1 MIADMKLGT
10 RTSRGRY
17 KTTRKFTVDGATYK
31 KEFVQRQ
38 NESIRSVNQRA
49 NDWQSTNRGKR
60 ISPFRTIASVSELY
74 MEYRQGDSI
83 QPVTLKDD
91 QYAAGLLTN
100 LLGTVDV
107 SKVDPVGVELA
118 LRTWAHKPRTAKKI
132 RDFGRKLFTWLN
144 KRGWTDSNPFA
155 QAKPVPYE
163 PDVWQEPMKPEHFE
177 AAIAHVKNQN
187 LRAMYLLLR
196 WTGIRPKSAR
206 ELLWSEV
213 LDDQRMFVK
222 KSTAKTRASLAP
234 MYVPDEAAS
243 EIRALPKTSPLV
255 FPSPR
260 GGAWSA
266 KNIGERWNEAQSKAG
281 LVPRVLYDLKH
292 LRATELTATL
302 GRTDAAAA
310 LGIKNPQV
318 LDKHYVQIDREALT
332 KRLESRPKGM
342 NKV

>member
-155 QAKPVPYE
+155 QAKPVQYE
-163 PDVWQEPMKPEHFE
+163 PDVWQEPMKP
-177 AAIAHVKNQN
+177 
-187 LRAMYLLLR
+187 
-196 WTGIRPKSAR
+196 
-206 ELLWSEV
+206 
-213 LDDQRMFVK
+213 
-222 KSTAKTRASLAP
+222 
-234 MYVPDEAAS
+234 
-243 EIRALPKTSPLV
+243 
-255 FPSPR
+255 
-260 GGAWSA
+260 
-266 KNIGERWNEAQSKAG
+266 
-281 LVPRVLYDLKH
+281 
-292 LRATELTATL
+292 
-302 GRTDAAAA
+302 
-310 LGIKNPQV
+310 
-318 LDKHYVQIDREALT
+318 
-332 KRLESRPKGM
+332 
-342 NKV
+342 